1 MEGADDTC
9 GVTAAG
15 IVVNYA
21 SLFVTCIASYKIALF
36 VAPLSIGPI
45 SILSHDGRILGP
57 ADLHLVERDRLG
69 IRADGS
75 KAAAGTPL
83 AYGEVVDIDS
93 LRKAK
98 SAA

>member
-1 MEGADDTC
+1 MSAYLRSTPVLVDERDR
-9 GVTAAG
+9 
-15 IVVNYA
+15 
-21 SLFVTCIASYKIALF
+21 L
-36 VAPLSIGPI
+36 PIGPI

-83 AYGEVVDIDS
+83 AYGEVVDIES

>member
-1 MEGADDTC
+1 MIFIIKFLKFEK
-9 GVTAAG
+9 
-15 IVVNYA
+15 NYHG
-21 SLFVTCIASYKIALF
+21 F
-36 VAPLSIGPI
+36 GQ
-45 SILSHDGRILGP
+45 
-57 ADLHLVERDRLG
+57 LHLVERDRLG